1 MAKQTKKN
9 IDKRIEGLREALLE
23 YGLQQKQ
30 EPDEKLVKANINLLR
45 EKEDL
50 EKDIEILNKENIK
63 NRRELSDAEKEI
75 ETLREKLKDYDLM
88 REKLIKTEN
97 KLAGYEESISK
108 LKHLLPGE

>member
-63 NRRELSDAEKEI
+63 NRRELSDAKEEI
-75 ETLREKLKDYDLM
+75 ETLREKLKEYDLL
-88 REKLIKTEN
+88 REKLNKTEI

>member
-1 MAKQTKKN
+1 MAKQTKKK

-75 ETLREKLKDYDLM
+75 ENLREKLKDYDLL
-88 REKLIKTEN
+88 REKLNKTER
-97 KLAGYEESISK
+97 KLAGYEESISN

>member
-30 EPDEKLVKANINLLR
+30 EPDEKLIKANIQLLR

-50 EKDIEILNKENIK
+50 AKDIEILNKENIK
-63 NRRELSDAEKEI
+63 NRRELSDAKEEI